1 MSQQILLAIKAQDRD
16 IKRLTGE
23 VNRLKKGIGGIGPV
37 AKLAAG
43 ALGAIG
49 VVALA
54 KNVVATTASFQDL
67 RTSLNSVTGSAQAG
81 GQAFEFIKQFST
93 ETQFSVE
100 DLSTTFIKLQSAG
113 IEPTRELLTFF
124 TDTAAITTDQ
134 IGSLTAV
141 TDLFARSTA
150 GGLGLEDL
158 NRLADRGVPVFQILQ
173 DKLGLARLEIT
184 KFAQSAEG
192 SQKVLAAL
200 QEGITER
207 FGGATQALLGNL
219 SVQFSNLGIAIRNTS
234 AEFGSE
240 LAPAIGRVVE
250 GITNFVVENE
260 ELIKSLGTGLNNA
273 ILAVVENGKLIA
285 IVLSAAFA
293 AALAV
298 KVVTITQSIITLTKS
313 LRAAAAAGA
322 FFQSIT
328 GVGLI
333 KVGAGVAAATAA
345 VIAMNKALGDTE
357 DAQGDLN
364 EETKDGVDTYADYED
379 GIMKTAKSMKALEEQ
394 AEKNAK
400 AQQKLAK
407 EHRKTF
413 DEIMMLNETELQAL
427 ARQQNEKMKLLNDM
441 LRNRSISEEEFAAA
455 RTEIEK
461 KFGGKARQ
469 IRKAEQDE
477 SLQRELEKNNAIE
490 QDRKDKLE
498 LFKQGNFKKGKI
510 EGATQEEMADIAIS
524 TAGRTLDI
532 LATQNKKFFQLQKAV
547 KIASA
552 IQNTAEGATKAFAQ
566 GGMLGFVTAGLI
578 VAAGM
583 AQVAAIRAQNFPGR
597 RVGGPVNAGQ
607 PFVVGESGAELFV
620 PQSSGTVVPNDRMGS
635 GAVTVNFNISAV
647 DSSDFDD
654 LLLSRQ
660 DLIVSVINRALRERG
675 RAAITA

>member
-1 MSQQILLAIKAQDRD
+1 M
-16 IKRLTGE
+16 
-23 VNRLKKGIGGIGPV
+23 
-37 AKLAAG
+37 
-43 ALGAIG
+43 
-49 VVALA
+49 
-54 KNVVATTASFQDL
+54 
-67 RTSLNSVTGSAQAG
+67 
-81 GQAFEFIKQFST
+81 
-93 ETQFSVE
+93 
-100 DLSTTFIKLQSAG
+100 
-113 IEPTRELLTFF
+113 
-124 TDTAAITTDQ
+124 
-134 IGSLTAV
+134 
-141 TDLFARSTA
+141 
-150 GGLGLEDL
+150 
-158 NRLADRGVPVFQILQ
+158 
-173 DKLGLARLEIT
+173 
-184 KFAQSAEG
+184 
-192 SQKVLAAL
+192 
-200 QEGITER
+200 
-207 FGGATQALLGNL
+207 
-219 SVQFSNLGIAIRNTS
+219 
-234 AEFGSE
+234 
-240 LAPAIGRVVE
+240 
-250 GITNFVVENE
+250 
-260 ELIKSLGTGLNNA
+260 
-273 ILAVVENGKLIA
+273 AVVENGKLIA